1 MPSKVPVVFH
11 NGSNYDY
18 HFIIKELA
26 NELKR
31 QSECQGGTEKY
42 KKRKDDKDGN
52 EYIMTISYN
61 IKFID
66 SVRFKS
72 SSLAN
77 LVNNPAEV
85 LQSFS

>member
-1 MPSKVPVVFH
+1 M
-11 NGSNYDY
+11 
-18 HFIIKELA
+18 
-26 NELKR
+26 
-31 QSECQGGTEKY
+31 EKY

-52 EYIMTISYN
+52 EYIMAISYN